1 MREILTLFVVA
12 FFAVSIL
19 ALGTSVFLGK
29 DAEFSRNCRRASWM
43 AFLIG
48 LILLYLQFVLA

>member
-1 MREILTLFVVA
+1 MQEILTLFVVA
-12 FFAVSIL
+12 FFAVSVL
-19 ALGTSVFLGK
+19 ALGVSVLLGK
-29 DAEFSRNCRRASWM
+29 DAELSRNCRRASWM